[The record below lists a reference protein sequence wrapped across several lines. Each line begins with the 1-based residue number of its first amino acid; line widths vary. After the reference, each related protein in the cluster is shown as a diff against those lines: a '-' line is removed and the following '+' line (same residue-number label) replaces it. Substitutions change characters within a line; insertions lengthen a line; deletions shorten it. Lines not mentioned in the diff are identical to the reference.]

1 MDNRTRTKSPK
12 TERFFFGSGDSMAL
26 LGYDRVCEILKKSVR
41 MVIDFPEKYGPKIHV
56 VGMNGTVRNTPQ
68 PAYSTM
74 TGAGVKNNIK
84 NNAISKQLKSRS
96 I

>member
-1 MDNRTRTKSPK
+1 
-12 TERFFFGSGDSMAL
+12 MAL
-26 LGYDRVCEILKKSVR
+26 LGYDRVCEILKKSIR

-74 TGAGVKNNIK
+74 TGAGVKNNNR
-84 NNAISKQLKSRS
+84 NNAISK
-96 I
+96 